1 MSNYI
6 LVVNLNFALAT
17 MSMSS
22 EENKSSAIRFGERE
36 VGDSDSRPTKTAAA
50 ARHAQFELGDY
61 NDSARD
67 EESDETADV
76 YGSVPS
82 DKRDM
87 MRMGKEQELRVCLF
101 WWLSSCLGLA
111 LTFVRTESLP
121 TGLALVFYC
130 YLDGDL
136 GICSH
141 GLYARSCRRW
151 PCWFV
156 LELYL
161 GHDWIR
167 IHHRKSG

>member
-1 MSNYI
+1 M
-6 LVVNLNFALAT
+6 VVNLNFALAT

-36 VGDSDSRPTKTAAA
+36 VGDSDNRPTKTAAA

-87 MRMGKEQELRVCLF
+87 MRMGKEQELRVCVFLVAIV
-101 WWLSSCLGLA
+101 LSRTCIDVCAHRESSDRSHSCLL
-111 LTFVRTESLP
+111 LLS
-121 TGLALVFYC
+121 
-130 YLDGDL
+130 
-136 GICSH
+136 
-141 GLYARSCRRW
+141 
-151 PCWFV
+151 
-156 LELYL
+156 
-161 GHDWIR
+161 
-167 IHHRKSG
+167 